1 MPTRLQRVDAY
12 RKSLT
17 PPPGGVFFAR
27 LCDTNHGQ
35 RIITQPPRIAAHIRL
50 AGIARNNGERTMAF
64 ASEQRNTTFATIN
77 ITPLVD
83 VMLVLLVIF
92 MIAAPVLTRTID
104 LNLPGAVPTKPQP
117 SPPAIALRI
126 DAGGT
131 VYWNETATPLSALQ
145 PMLQS
150 ELQRDPGNPP
160 LLKIDASGETDY
172 GIVAKVLA
180 AARNADWDRIAFV
193 LE

>member
-1 MPTRLQRVDAY
+1 VPARLQRVDAY
-12 RKSLT
+12 RKYLT
-17 PPPGGVFFAR
+17 PPSGGVF
-27 LCDTNHGQ
+27 LHGI
-35 RIITQPPRIAAHIRL
+35 REPKHGAHPHATTTDRG
-50 AGIARNNGERTMAF
+50 AYPACGIARSNGERAMAF
-64 ASEQRNTTFATIN
+64 ASEQRNAPFATIN

-104 LNLPGAVPTKPQP
+104 LTLPGMTSPTRPQP
-117 SPPAIALRI
+117 SPMPIALRI
-126 DAGGT
+126 DAAGT

>member
-1 MPTRLQRVDAY
+1 
-12 RKSLT
+12 
-17 PPPGGVFFAR
+17 
-27 LCDTNHGQ
+27 
-35 RIITQPPRIAAHIRL
+35 
-50 AGIARNNGERTMAF
+50 MAF
-64 ASEQRNTTFATIN
+64 ASEQRDATFATIN
-77 ITPLVD
+77 VTPLVD

-92 MIAAPVLTRTID
+92 MIAAPMLTRTID
-104 LNLPGAVPTKPQP
+104 LSLPGTAPTTWVQRP
-117 SPPAIALRI
+117 IALRI

-150 ELQRDPGNPP
+150 ELQRDPANPP

>member
-1 MPTRLQRVDAY
+1 
-12 RKSLT
+12 
-17 PPPGGVFFAR
+17 
-27 LCDTNHGQ
+27 
-35 RIITQPPRIAAHIRL
+35 
-50 AGIARNNGERTMAF
+50 MAF
-64 ASEQRNTTFATIN
+64 ASEQRDATFATIN

-92 MIAAPVLTRTID
+92 MIAAPMLTRTID
-104 LNLPGAVPTKPQP
+104 LNLPGSAPPTKAQL
-117 SPPAIALRI
+117 PPPPIALRI
-126 DAGGT
+126 DAAGT

-180 AARNADWDRIAFV
+180 AARRADWDRIAFV

>member
-1 MPTRLQRVDAY
+1 MLASANELAFEVPPALLALPPLSIELEGRAVHADMTARVYD
-12 RKSLT
+12 
-17 PPPGGVFFAR
+17 F
-27 LCDTNHGQ
+27 
-35 RIITQPPRIAAHIRL
+35 
-50 AGIARNNGERTMAF
+50 
-64 ASEQRNTTFATIN
+64 
-77 ITPLVD
+77 
-83 VMLVLLVIF
+83 
-92 MIAAPVLTRTID
+92 
-104 LNLPGAVPTKPQP
+104 GAI
-117 SPPAIALRI
+117 AIALRI

-160 LLKIDASGETDY
+160 LLQIDASGETDY

>member
-1 MPTRLQRVDAY
+1 
-12 RKSLT
+12 
-17 PPPGGVFFAR
+17 
-27 LCDTNHGQ
+27 
-35 RIITQPPRIAAHIRL
+35 
-50 AGIARNNGERTMAF
+50 MAF
-64 ASEQRNTTFATIN
+64 TSEQRNTTFATIN

-92 MIAAPVLTRTID
+92 MIAAPMLTRTID
-104 LNLPGAVPTKPQP
+104 LNLPGATPPTSAQH
-117 SPPAIALRI
+117 PPPPIALRI
-126 DAGGT
+126 DAAGT

-172 GIVAKVLA
+172 GIIAKVLA

>member
-1 MPTRLQRVDAY
+1 
-12 RKSLT
+12 
-17 PPPGGVFFAR
+17 
-27 LCDTNHGQ
+27 
-35 RIITQPPRIAAHIRL
+35 
-50 AGIARNNGERTMAF
+50 MAF
-64 ASEQRNTTFATIN
+64 ASEQRDATFATIN

-92 MIAAPVLTRTID
+92 MIAAPMLTRTID
-104 LNLPGAVPTKPQP
+104 LSLPGTAPTTGAQRP
-117 SPPAIALRI
+117 IALRI

-160 LLKIDASGETDY
+160 LLQIDASGETDY

>member
-1 MPTRLQRVDAY
+1 
-12 RKSLT
+12 
-17 PPPGGVFFAR
+17 
-27 LCDTNHGQ
+27 
-35 RIITQPPRIAAHIRL
+35 
-50 AGIARNNGERTMAF
+50 MAF
-64 ASEQRNTTFATIN
+64 ASEQRNAPFATIN

-104 LNLPGAVPTKPQP
+104 LTLPGMTSPTRPQP
-117 SPPAIALRI
+117 SPMPIALRI
-126 DAGGT
+126 DAAGT

>member
-1 MPTRLQRVDAY
+1 MRQARALTR
-12 RKSLT
+12 
-17 PPPGGVFFAR
+17 
-27 LCDTNHGQ
+27 
-35 RIITQPPRIAAHIRL
+35 PPRFPAHIRL
-50 AGIARNNGERTMAF
+50 AGIARSNGERTMAF
-64 ASEQRNTTFATIN
+64 ASEQRDATFATIN

-83 VMLVLLVIF
+83 VLLVLLVIF

-104 LNLPGAVPTKPQP
+104 LKLPGATPQTRPQP
-117 SPPAIALRI
+117 APPPIALRI

-131 VYWNETATPLSALQ
+131 VYWNDTATPLSALQ

-150 ELQRDPGNPP
+150 ELLRDPGNPP

-180 AARNADWDRIAFV
+180 AARNAEWDRIAFV

>member
-1 MPTRLQRVDAY
+1 MRQARALTR
-12 RKSLT
+12 
-17 PPPGGVFFAR
+17 
-27 LCDTNHGQ
+27 
-35 RIITQPPRIAAHIRL
+35 PPRFPAHIRL
-50 AGIARNNGERTMAF
+50 AGIARSNGERTMAF
-64 ASEQRNTTFATIN
+64 ASEQRDATFATIN

-83 VMLVLLVIF
+83 VLLVLLVIF

-104 LNLPGAVPTKPQP
+104 LKLPGATPQTRPQP
-117 SPPAIALRI
+117 APPPIALRI

-131 VYWNETATPLSALQ
+131 VYWNDTATPLSALQ

-150 ELQRDPGNPP
+150 ELLRDPGNPP

>member
-1 MPTRLQRVDAY
+1 
-12 RKSLT
+12 
-17 PPPGGVFFAR
+17 
-27 LCDTNHGQ
+27 
-35 RIITQPPRIAAHIRL
+35 
-50 AGIARNNGERTMAF
+50 MAF
-64 ASEQRNTTFATIN
+64 ASEQRDATFATIN

-83 VMLVLLVIF
+83 VLLVLLVIF
-92 MIAAPVLTRTID
+92 MIAAPLLTRTID
-104 LNLPGAVPTKPQP
+104 LTLPGATPPARPQP
-117 SPPAIALRI
+117 SPPSIALRI
-126 DAGGT
+126 DAAGT

-150 ELQRDPGNPP
+150 ELQRDPGHPP

>member
-1 MPTRLQRVDAY
+1 
-12 RKSLT
+12 
-17 PPPGGVFFAR
+17 
-27 LCDTNHGQ
+27 
-35 RIITQPPRIAAHIRL
+35 
-50 AGIARNNGERTMAF
+50 MAF
-64 ASEQRNTTFATIN
+64 ASEQRNAQLATIN

-104 LNLPGAVPTKPQP
+104 LKLPGAMAPTNPQP

-131 VYWNETATPLSALQ
+131 VYWNETPTPLSALQ

>member
-1 MPTRLQRVDAY
+1 
-12 RKSLT
+12 
-17 PPPGGVFFAR
+17 
-27 LCDTNHGQ
+27 
-35 RIITQPPRIAAHIRL
+35 
-50 AGIARNNGERTMAF
+50 MAF
-64 ASEQRNTTFATIN
+64 ASEQRNAQFATIN

-92 MIAAPVLTRTID
+92 MIAAPLLTRTIE
-104 LNLPGAVPTKPQP
+104 LKLPGAVPQARVQP
-117 SPPAIALRI
+117 APSIALRI

-131 VYWNETATPLSALQ
+131 VYWNGTATPLSALQ

-150 ELQRDPGNPP
+150 ELQRDPGHPP

>member
-1 MPTRLQRVDAY
+1 
-12 RKSLT
+12 
-17 PPPGGVFFAR
+17 
-27 LCDTNHGQ
+27 
-35 RIITQPPRIAAHIRL
+35 
-50 AGIARNNGERTMAF
+50 MAF
-64 ASEQRNTTFATIN
+64 ASEQRNATFATIN
-77 ITPLVD
+77 IPPLVD
-83 VMLVLLVIF
+83 VLLVLLVIF

-104 LNLPGAVPTKPQP
+104 LNLPGAVPPTKPQP
-117 SPPAIALRI
+117 SPAAIDLRI

-150 ELQRDPGNPP
+150 ELQRDPSNPP

-193 LE
+193 LD

>member
-1 MPTRLQRVDAY
+1 
-12 RKSLT
+12 
-17 PPPGGVFFAR
+17 
-27 LCDTNHGQ
+27 
-35 RIITQPPRIAAHIRL
+35 
-50 AGIARNNGERTMAF
+50 MAF
-64 ASEQRNTTFATIN
+64 ASEQRNATFATIN

-92 MIAAPVLTRTID
+92 MIAAPVLTSTID
-104 LNLPGAVPTKPQP
+104 LNLPGTVAPTKPQP
-117 SPPAIALRI
+117 PPAAIALRI

-145 PMLQS
+145 SMLQS

>member
-1 MPTRLQRVDAY
+1 
-12 RKSLT
+12 
-17 PPPGGVFFAR
+17 
-27 LCDTNHGQ
+27 
-35 RIITQPPRIAAHIRL
+35 
-50 AGIARNNGERTMAF
+50 MAF
-64 ASEQRNTTFATIN
+64 ASEQRDATFATIN

-92 MIAAPVLTRTID
+92 MIAAPMLTRTID
-104 LNLPGAVPTKPQP
+104 LSLPGTAPTTGAQRP
-117 SPPAIALRI
+117 IALRI

>member
-1 MPTRLQRVDAY
+1 
-12 RKSLT
+12 
-17 PPPGGVFFAR
+17 
-27 LCDTNHGQ
+27 
-35 RIITQPPRIAAHIRL
+35 
-50 AGIARNNGERTMAF
+50 MAF
-64 ASEQRNTTFATIN
+64 ASEQRDSQFATIN

-92 MIAAPVLTRTID
+92 MIAAPLLTRTID
-104 LNLPGAVPTKPQP
+104 LTLPGATPPTTPQP
-117 SPPAIALRI
+117 SPPSIALRI
-126 DAGGT
+126 DAAGT

-150 ELQRDPGNPP
+150 ELQRDPGHPP

>member
-1 MPTRLQRVDAY
+1 
-12 RKSLT
+12 
-17 PPPGGVFFAR
+17 
-27 LCDTNHGQ
+27 
-35 RIITQPPRIAAHIRL
+35 
-50 AGIARNNGERTMAF
+50 MAF
-64 ASEQRNTTFATIN
+64 ASEQRNAAFATIN

-83 VMLVLLVIF
+83 VLLVLLVIF

-104 LNLPGAVPTKPQP
+104 LKLPGAIPQTRTQP
-117 SPPAIALRI
+117 APPPIALRI

-131 VYWNETATPLSALQ
+131 VYWNDTATPLSALQ

-150 ELQRDPGNPP
+150 ELLRDPGNPP